1 MLVTS
6 SDSLGYQNILILSPE
21 AVNLCPRG
29 VPHRVCLQPRLAGF
43 HEVLEPRVVD
53 VRADALSA
61 AQLTDW
67 RLAPEPLQHDS
78 HLLFGSELPS
88 RRPSH
93 LPHELT
99 SFVGPRLRRH
109 LG

>member
-1 MLVTS
+1 MRNASSLGLSSGEARARARTACTS
-6 SDSLGYQNILILSPE
+6 SGRSL
-21 AVNLCPRG
+21 
-29 VPHRVCLQPRLAGF
+29 F
-43 HEVLEPRVVD
+43 HEVLEPRIVD

-61 AQLTDW
+61 AQLTLR

-99 SFVGPRLRRH
+99 SFVGPGLRRH